1 MYSTAE
7 YQQLIENIIGEYAQL
22 RYSHGEVERQPVFD
36 RENHQYLLMLVGRDG
51 RKMVHGCLIHIAIV
65 DDKIWI
71 HRDGTEDGVAGD
83 LLAAGV
89 PKERIVLGFY
99 HPDTRKITDFAVC

>member
-1 MYSTAE
+1 MGFT
-7 YQQLIENIIGEYAQL
+7 
-22 RYSHGEVERQPVFD
+22 VERSHRTVCSK
-36 RENHQYLLMLVGRDG
+36 HLV
-51 RKMVHGCLIHIAIV
+51 HSCLIHIAIA

-71 HRDGTEDGVAGD
+71 HRDGTGVAGD

-89 PKERIVLGFY
+89 PKDRIVLGFY